1 MSLDRILVGLCREP
15 ISGYELK
22 AVFDQA
28 IRYFW
33 SAELSQIY
41 PTLHRLEAAGLLESN
56 NAPPAKGPRRR
67 LYRTT
72 PTGREKLRQWLE
84 EGPAFRD
91 ERYVFAAQVFFL
103 DELGDLD
110 ATTAFVRK
118 FKAEFERRH
127 QALTAVEEADT
138 ELQTDDRHDLGPDE
152 FHHYLTLRMGIH
164 VVEARIAWCDEAL
177 GLIEARKEQQ

>member
-1 MSLDRILVGLCREP
+1 MDHVLVGLCREP
-15 ISGYELK
+15 SSGYDLK

-41 PTLHRLEAAGLLESN
+41 PALHRLEARGLLEAEA
-56 NAPPAKGPRRR
+56 APSAKGPTRR
-67 LYRTT
+67 LYRATR
-72 PTGREKLRQWLE
+72 TGRRKLREWLE

-110 ATTAFVRK
+110 DTAEFVRSLRS
-118 FKAEFERRH
+118 EFEQRRK
-127 QALTAVEEADT
+127 ALAAVEGPDGEISA
-138 ELQTDDRHDLGPDE
+138 DDRRDLDADE
-152 FHHYLTLRMGIH
+152 FHHYLTLRMGIR
-164 VVEARIAWCDEAL
+164 VVEARIAWCDESL
-177 GLIEARKEQQ
+177 RLIEERKAQS